1 MYKSKWD
8 DIATTVPE
16 YFEEHVEEKIKEIH
30 ARQIAAGPKSASF
43 GLITDI
49 HWNTNRK
56 HSAALLDKVL
66 TDCAIPYF
74 FNAGDLFSGQGICT
88 PEENIEE
95 FIEYRKLFHNIE
107 HKCLIAEGNH
117 DSVYSL
123 FEAPEYYAQNMPLST
138 FYEYYFRHQSQYP
151 DRVFGEDGT
160 YYYADIKFQK
170 TRLIVLDG
178 HDIPSDETVEE
189 DRPKYHKFRRTGTG
203 IRQRQLE
210 WFANV
215 ALDVPDPEWTVVLCT
230 HESPSEV
237 GQDGVPN
244 FKMIYGIIDA
254 FRRHK
259 AFEGESHYEDIPHY
273 DAKISV
279 DYTGRGGDFAI
290 WVSGHSHYDKDAK
303 IDGIL
308 TTATVND
315 GMHNSEKNPYPHVL
329 DTFSEQAFDIFTID
343 KGAHK
348 IFVTRVGCGVNREY
362 EYDVFR

>member
-1 MYKSKWD
+1 MYNSKWNE
-8 DIATTVPE
+8 IATTVPE
-16 YFEEHVEEKIKEIH
+16 YWESYLEEKIGEIH
-30 ARQIAAGPKSASF
+30 SRHIEAGPYGASF

-49 HWNTNRK
+49 HWRTNNK

-74 FNAGDLFSGQGICT
+74 FNAGDLFSGQGICK

-107 HKCLIAEGNH
+107 SKCLIVEGNH

-123 FEAPEYYAQNMPLST
+123 FEAPDYYAQNIPLSE

-151 DRVFGEDGT
+151 DRVFGENGT
-160 YYYADIKFQK
+160 YYYVDIKFQK
-170 TRLIVLDG
+170 IRLVVLNT
-178 HDIPSDETVEE
+178 HDIPSDEIVEE
-189 DRPKYHKFRRTGTG
+189 SRPKYHKFRRTGTG
-203 IRQRQLE
+203 IMQKQLE

-215 ALDVPDPEWTVVLCT
+215 ALDVPDKDWTVVLCT
-230 HESPSEV
+230 HESPCEV

-244 FKMIYGIIDA
+244 FKMIYSIIDA

-259 AFEGESHYEDIPHY
+259 SFNGSSSYEDIPHY
-273 DAKISV
+273 NAEISV
-279 DYTGRGGDFAI
+279 DYTNRGGNFAI

-303 IDGIL
+303 IDGII

-315 GMHNSEKNPYPHVL
+315 GMHNSQNNPYEHIAS
-329 DTFSEQAFDIFTID
+329 TTSEQAFDIFTID
-343 KGAHK
+343 KKAHK
-348 IFVTRVGCGVNREY
+348 IYATRIGCGVNREFEY
-362 EYDVFR
+362 EVF